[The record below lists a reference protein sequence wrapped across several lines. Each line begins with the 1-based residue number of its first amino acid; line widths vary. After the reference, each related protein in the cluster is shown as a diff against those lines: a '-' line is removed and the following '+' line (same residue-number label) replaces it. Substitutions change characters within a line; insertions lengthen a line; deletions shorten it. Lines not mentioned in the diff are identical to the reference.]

1 MKLSLLLTLLL
12 RGLLVSLGL
21 GWLVLCVVVPMR
33 LLASTPPDSII
44 PLPVAPIVLPSPT
57 PVPTPRIVSYHAHTL
72 APGEDL
78 EGVALIGG
86 SAAQRIIEYN
96 RLTGAPQAGRALIVP
111 QLEGQPASL
120 PHAPVLVVQ
129 GRTEQPRVA
138 LTLDAGAGSA
148 PVPRIL
154 EVLRE
159 RDTQLTF
166 FLTGTWAAEN
176 PDLARQIVAD
186 GHELANHSLTHSDFT
201 TLSDAAIMQELSE
214 TERILQRITGASTRP
229 FFRPPYGAYNSRVL
243 LATIEQGYL
252 PIYWTFD
259 SLDSV
264 GAPKSAE
271 FLVQRVTGTYTP
283 AELRGAIILAH
294 CGSEATAEALPTI
307 LDRFDA
313 MGLQVGTLSE
323 VLGP

>member
-1 MKLSLLLTLLL
+1 
-12 RGLLVSLGL
+12 VSLGL
-21 GWLVLCVVVPMR
+21 GWLALCVVVPIR
-33 LLASTPPDSII
+33 LIAPTSASTIV

-57 PVPTPRIVSYHAHTL
+57 PAPTPRIVGYRAHTL
-72 APGEDL
+72 APGENL

-86 SAAQRIIEYN
+86 SDAQRIIDYN
-96 RLTGAPQAGRALIVP
+96 RLTGAPQAGRSLIVP
-111 QLEGQPASL
+111 QLDGLNGSL

-129 GRTEQPRVA
+129 GHTDQPRVA

-159 RDTQLTF
+159 RDIRLTF

-176 PDLARQIVAD
+176 PALAREIVAD
-186 GHELANHSLTHSDFT
+186 GHELANHSLTHADFT
-201 TLSDAAIMQELSE
+201 TLSDEAIIQELAE
-214 TERILQRITGASTRP
+214 TERLIQHITGASTRP
-229 FFRPPYGAYNSRVL
+229 FFRPPYGAYDSRVL
-243 LATIEQGYL
+243 LTTIEQGYL

-264 GAPKSAE
+264 GPPKSAE
-271 FLVQRVTGTYTP
+271 FLVQRITATYTP

-294 CGSEATAEALPTI
+294 CGSEATAEALPTV
-307 LDRFDA
+307 LDRLNE

>member
-1 MKLSLLLTLLL
+1 MKLSLLFMLL

-33 LLASTPPDSII
+33 MIAPGSAII
-44 PLPVAPIVLPSPT
+44 PLPVAPIVLPTPT
-57 PVPTPRIVSYHAHTL
+57 PTPGIVSYRAHTL

-86 SAAQRIIEYN
+86 SAAQRIIDYN

-111 QLEGQPASL
+111 QLEGQPGSL

-159 RDTQLTF
+159 RDIQLTF

-176 PDLARQIVAD
+176 PDLARQMVAD
-186 GHELANHSLTHSDFT
+186 GHELANHSLTHADFT
-201 TLSDAAIMQELSE
+201 TLSDEAIVQELAE
-214 TERILQRITGASTRP
+214 TERLIQEITGASTRP
-229 FFRPPYGAYNSRVL
+229 FFRPPYGAYDSRVL
-243 LATIEQGYL
+243 LTTIEQGYL

-264 GAPKSAE
+264 GEPKSAE
-271 FLVQRVTGTYTP
+271 FLVQRITGTFTP

-294 CGSEATAEALPTI
+294 CGSESTAEALPTL